1 MICVGNFAGVNLSI
15 DTYSYSVGLGKFC
28 LCRYKVYTRLKNI
41 ENVTRDRDSR
51 STKAGKQGRDDCSIH
66 LHLTYLFTLTMTV
79 VWFKS
84 LSIDILVKEY
94 IISAVSSLV
103 NRAQ

>member
-1 MICVGNFAGVNLSI
+1 
-15 DTYSYSVGLGKFC
+15 
-28 LCRYKVYTRLKNI
+28 
-41 ENVTRDRDSR
+41 
-51 STKAGKQGRDDCSIH
+51 
-66 LHLTYLFTLTMTV
+66 MTV